1 MVMNSSNVFLRAAGI
16 AVIAGLAVIALAAT
30 PETASFDVSSG
41 TPSAGAPVQ
50 FTDLSA
56 GRPAAWQWTFGD
68 GSSSAERSPAH
79 VFGAAGVY
87 PVTLKVTDVLGNV
100 TQSTLTLEVLAPNTL
115 RLMARTGRSFDV
127 TLVARDPESGE
138 TAPGQAVAQGDGF
151 GYFAVP
157 ERQAAV
163 PGAPLTPEV
172 FVKMQDARAQGRDFF
187 VFWGGLTDLS
197 YTLTVR
203 DTVTGVTKVMRS
215 ADSSGPAGLG
225 MDTSG
230 FLAKAAERVVNV
242 GQGGSNFVDSQ
253 SGTKTT
259 SIKVGDTVKWTWT
272 GGPHTSTSGTCNG
285 GGGGYYAQ
293 ADCSESGVWDSNSHS
308 APYEFSRTF
317 TSPGTYTYY
326 CAVHG
331 DAMTGAVVVTADTPE
346 TTATPGAVTTPAERE
361 QVERAEDRQRET
373 RLVGRPSPNTGT
385 FATATPTVPGP
396 SPTPTRTPTPP
407 TASTRV
413 VEIRSN
419 FFRDRASGTPTTT
432 IDVGTKVEWEWES
445 GFHSTTSG
453 TCCTGD
459 GKWNSGE
466 KSSGSFDHTFGEAD
480 RGKSFPY
487 FCSVHGSMM
496 TGTVVVK
503 P

>member
-1 MVMNSSNVFLRAAGI
+1 M
-16 AVIAGLAVIALAAT
+16 
-30 PETASFDVSSG
+30 
-41 TPSAGAPVQ
+41 
-50 FTDLSA
+50 
-56 GRPAAWQWTFGD
+56 
-68 GSSSAERSPAH
+68 
-79 VFGAAGVY
+79 
-87 PVTLKVTDVLGNV
+87 LGNV
-100 TQSTLTLEVLAPNTL
+100 TQTTVTLEVLPPGTL

-138 TAPGQAVAQGDGF
+138 AVAGQAVAQGDAFGF
-151 GYFAVP
+151 FAVP
-157 ERQAAV
+157 ERTAAV

-172 FVKMQDARAQGRDFF
+172 FVKMQDARAQGRDFS
-187 VFWGGLTDLS
+187 VFWGGPTDLA

-203 DTVTGVTKVMRS
+203 DTTTGVTKVMRS
-215 ADSSGPAGLG
+215 PAPGAPSSLG

-230 FLAKAAERVVNV
+230 FLAAATERVVKV
-242 GQGGSNFVDSQ
+242 GDGGSKFVDSQ

-259 SIKVGDTVKWTWT
+259 SVHVGDTVKWTWMS
-272 GGPHTSTSGTCNG
+272 GPHTTTSGNCTGG

-293 ADCSESGVWDSNSHS
+293 ADCTESGVWDSNSHS
-308 APYEFSRTF
+308 TGLRVLPHVHESRHLHLLLRGARGCDDR
-317 TSPGTYTYY
+317 SRRR
-326 CAVHG
+326 HRRHSRN
-331 DAMTGAVVVTADTPE
+331 DADARA
-346 TTATPGAVTTPAERE
+346 PGAATTPAQRE
-361 QVERAEDRQRET
+361 PVEQAEDRQHET

-419 FFRDRASGTPTTT
+419 FFRDRASGNATTT

-453 TCCTGD
+453 NCCTGD
-459 GKWNSGE
+459 GKWDSGS
-466 KSSGSFDHTFGEAD
+466 KSSGTFEHTFVEAD
-480 RGKSFPY
+480 RGRSFPY
-487 FCSVHGSMM
+487 FCREHGAMM
-496 TGTVVVK
+496 TGTVVVN